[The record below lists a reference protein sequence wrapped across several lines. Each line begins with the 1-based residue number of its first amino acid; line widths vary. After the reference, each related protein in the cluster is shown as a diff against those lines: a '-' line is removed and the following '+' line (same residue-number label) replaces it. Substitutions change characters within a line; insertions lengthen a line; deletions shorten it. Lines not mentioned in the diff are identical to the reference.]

1 MDFLEVLA
9 KQKVI
14 IIGAGPAGLTAGLHL
29 LQNTNDKFEVL
40 ILESG
45 SSVGGL
51 SRTHNYK
58 GNRMDIGGHRF
69 FSKSDRVMK
78 WWQEI
83 MPIDHNLHN
92 LNSVEISYQ
101 GKKKE
106 VHIGS
111 KSDKEFN
118 EAKRLGRVM
127 LIRNRLSRIYYLRRF
142 FSYPINLSLET
153 LRLLGPMR
161 LFKIGISYMSSRLFP
176 IRTEVSLQDFLINR
190 FGKELYQTFF
200 KDYTEK
206 VWVFHVKKSV
216 PNGVH
221 KELKD

>member
-1 MDFLEVLA
+1 
-9 KQKVI
+9 
-14 IIGAGPAGLTAGLHL
+14 
-29 LQNTNDKFEVL
+29 
-40 ILESG
+40 
-45 SSVGGL
+45 
-51 SRTHNYK
+51 
-58 GNRMDIGGHRF
+58 MDIGGHRF

-78 WWQEI
+78 WWQDI
-83 MPIDHNLHN
+83 MPIDHDLHN

-176 IRTEVSLQDFLINR
+176 IRKESFTAR
-190 FGKELYQTFF
+190 FP
-200 KDYTEK
+200 
-206 VWVFHVKKSV
+206 H
-216 PNGVH
+216 
-221 KELKD
+221 